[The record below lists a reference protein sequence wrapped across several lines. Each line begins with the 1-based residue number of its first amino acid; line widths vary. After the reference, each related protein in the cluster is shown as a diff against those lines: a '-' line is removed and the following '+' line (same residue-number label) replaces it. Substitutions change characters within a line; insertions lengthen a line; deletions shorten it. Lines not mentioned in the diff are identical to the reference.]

1 MASTP
6 NVCDL
11 FLAAAYFTIS
21 AAVWHLHR
29 RLAICLRIPDRPRLE
44 SLGITLAWLLGGF
57 IMTCGLTHGLKAA
70 GNMIGRD
77 CGDLV
82 ADALASS
89 AVMAQLLAAIVS
101 AAAAVFFVYHLE
113 TITHMGAHM
122 EVHPRGAIDVSLKAL
137 QLARE
142 EERQAREASEK
153 EQARLRDIQDVLT
166 SRLGQQLEELG
177 KVAQGVRE
185 ATFLREFRAI
195 SAQVADASATVIR
208 HVTEQRGVMDNAVA
222 AGLKVQPPCPSRPPS
237 TLPPPLFAAMSP
249 ASRPCTRSTAGSRP
263 AQGGGGA
270 DARAPVQPASAGA
283 RQWPL
288 RPPLARLG
296 LSPCGVPRSQGPQP
310 LGVRLPR
317 LYSGLRRTPLPF
329 PCPCTCACRQSI
341 EARAPLALLPF

>member
-1 MASTP
+1 MASITSTP

-11 FLAAAYFTIS
+11 VLAAAYFTIS
-21 AAVWHLHR
+21 TAVWHLHR

-44 SLGITLAWLLGGF
+44 SLGITLAWLLSGF

-89 AVMAQLLAAIVS
+89 AVVAQLLAAIVS

-137 QLARE
+137 QIARE

-153 EQARLRDIQDVLT
+153 ELARLRDIQDVLT

-177 KVAQGVRE
+177 RVAQGVRE

-222 AGLKVQPPCPSRPPS
+222 AGLKVAPASLSMSLSFSPSIYPPS
-237 TLPPPLFAAMSP
+237 T
-249 ASRPCTRSTAGSRP
+249 
-263 AQGGGGA
+263 
-270 DARAPVQPASAGA
+270 
-283 RQWPL
+283 PL
-288 RPPLARLG
+288 RCYEPSVATLHAIH
-296 LSPCGVPRSQGPQP
+296 
-310 LGVRLPR
+310 
-317 LYSGLRRTPLPF
+317 RR
-329 PCPCTCACRQSI
+329 
-341 EARAPLALLPF
+341 